1 VVRRDQLEQARE
13 TVAVIGGTG
22 ALGFGLA
29 LRFAIAGVPVVIG
42 SRNAERAGEAAT
54 KLRKRARD
62 AGADEVEVEG
72 LENEEA
78 VKRARTV
85 VLSVPFRAQSEN
97 LNNLRYALQPGTVL
111 VDATVPIAAAIG
123 GRATRTVGVWQG
135 SAAQQAEEMAP
146 RGVMVVSAFHTVSAS
161 LLSDPGKEIDEDVL
175 VVGNDR
181 KAKDQLFEL
190 IRRIPGLRP
199 VDCGDLELARIIEQL
214 TAVLISVNKR
224 HKIKHSGVRLTG
236 LPPQ

>member
-1 VVRRDQLEQARE
+1 M
-13 TVAVIGGTG
+13 IGGTG

-29 LRFAIAGVPVVIG
+29 LRFVIAGVPIVIG
-42 SRNAERAGEAAT
+42 SRSAERAGEAAT
-54 KLRKRARD
+54 KLRERARE
-62 AGADEVEVEG
+62 AGINDVQVEG

-78 VKRARTV
+78 AKRARTV
-85 VLSVPFRAQSEN
+85 VLAVPFRVQSEN

-135 SAAQQAEEMAP
+135 SAAEQAAEMAP
-146 RGVMVVSAFHTVSAS
+146 RGVAVVSAFHTVSAS
-161 LLSDPGKEIDEDVL
+161 LLSDPGAQIDEDVL
-175 VVGNDR
+175 VAGDDR
-181 KAKDQLFEL
+181 KAKEQLFEL
-190 IRRIPGLRP
+190 IERIPGLRP
-199 VDCGDLELARIIEQL
+199 VDCGDLEMARIIEQL

-236 LPPQ
+236 LPP

>member
-1 VVRRDQLEQARE
+1 VVRRDELAQARQ

-42 SRNAERAGEAAT
+42 SRSAERARESAA
-54 KLRKRARD
+54 KLRERARP
-62 AGADEVEVEG
+62 AGAGDVAVEG

-78 VKRARTV
+78 AKRARTV
-85 VLSVPFRAQSEN
+85 LLTVPFRAQSEN

-135 SAAQQAEEMAP
+135 SAAEQAAEMAP
-146 RGVMVVSAFHTVSAS
+146 RGVAVVSAFHTVSAS
-161 LLSDPGKEIDEDVL
+161 LLSDPEKEIDEDVL
-175 VVGNDR
+175 VAGDDR
-181 KAKDQLFEL
+181 KAKEQLFEL
-190 IRRIPGLRP
+190 IERIPGLRP
-199 VDCGDLELARIIEQL
+199 VDCGDLELARIIEQI

-224 HKIKHSGVRLTG
+224 HKIKHSGIRLTG
-236 LPPQ
+236 LPSP